1 MDRQAI
7 TRVAALVLTLIVQLV
22 CHAENVER
30 ASGFG
35 LVFAIDAPPISESV
49 AANQLGDFDSAFS
62 TLSGAVSRWS
72 NSPGL
77 PRDSRG
83 VDAATDMRQFVLPA
97 ELRERVAQA
106 RERAAA
112 ELAAGHDAGARLQLA
127 PAIAEINAAADRF
140 RAIRQYWATREP
152 HEALAR
158 RWRRLADSNALVS
171 VNRAPVTQ
179 RQNLLDEHLRE
190 GRFAEGMKDDWPLLD
205 ALYVQAITDAYAS
218 SPNQPLKDDPRTFG
232 PTICDGEYQP
242 DPPTQPGDKFVAAES
257 DFRKSKSSDKFYPPG
272 ERAKHI
278 AGFIILRGQLSPRG
292 CLRWVEITRPN
303 GSEPLNQA
311 ALAWAIKGAM
321 FNPAWLNGK
330 RIEHSVDFAVYF
342 GVLPRGDDIR
352 LGDHRD

>member
-1 MDRQAI
+1 MAYLAGYACFAG
-7 TRVAALVLTLIVQLV
+7 TNPEVHTPPPTMSTSSSGESAAGQLV
-22 CHAENVER
+22 EVNR
-30 ASGFG
+30 A
-35 LVFAIDAPPISESV
+35 LAILSE
-49 AANQLGDFDSAFS
+49 
-62 TLSGAVSRWS
+62 AVRRWDTV
-72 NSPGL
+72 PDL
-77 PRDSRG
+77 PNDTRG
-83 VDAATDMRQFVLPA
+83 VNAATHMRQFVLPA
-97 ELRERVAQA
+97 TLRQQVTQA
-106 RERAAA
+106 GERAAT
-112 ELAAGHDAGARLQLA
+112 ELAAGHETGARLQLA
-127 PAIAEINAAADRF
+127 PAIVELNAAADRF
-140 RAIRQYWATREP
+140 RAIQQYWATREP
-152 HEALAR
+152 HEAMAR
-158 RWRRLADSNALVS
+158 RWRRLADANALTS
-171 VNRAPVTQ
+171 VDRTSLTL
-179 RQNLLDEHLRE
+179 RQNLLDEHLRD
-190 GRFAEGMKDDWPLLD
+190 GRFTEAMRDDWPALD
-205 ALYVQAITDAYAS
+205 ELYMQAITNAYAS

-242 DPPTQPGDKFVAAES
+242 DPPTQPGYKFVAAES

-311 ALAWAIKGAM
+311 ALAWALEGAM